1 MSQYYSKSKILIFNL
16 TKLASPQKERKHCNL
31 CQVYF
36 QVEFSIQSGAP
47 HNDSWFVMPHA
58 MRHDTLHQGSDLIQ
72 SQVRQTSLYMPR
84 TTQFPHKNKI
94 VTYFQYFGRLAWSN
108 GATRIE

>member
-1 MSQYYSKSKILIFNL
+1 MSQYYSKSKILIFHL

-36 QVEFSIQSGAP
+36 QVEFSIQSRAT
-47 HNDSWFVMPHA
+47 HHDSWFVMPHP
-58 MRHDTLHQGSDLIQ
+58 MRHDTLHQGPDHIQ

-84 TTQFPHKNKI
+84 TTWYLHKNKI
-94 VTYFQYFGRLAWSN
+94 VTYFQNIGRLAWTN
-108 GATRIE
+108 EATRIE